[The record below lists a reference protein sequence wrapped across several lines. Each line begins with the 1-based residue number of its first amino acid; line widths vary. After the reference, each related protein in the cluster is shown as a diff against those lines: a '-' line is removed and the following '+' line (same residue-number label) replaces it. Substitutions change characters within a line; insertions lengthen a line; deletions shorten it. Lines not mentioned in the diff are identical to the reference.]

1 MKDAT
6 SSVFCRESSI
16 NNIQWAT
23 AIAVESDV
31 NVTISTQAYLYLN
44 VFL

>member
-1 MKDAT
+1 MKDTT
-6 SSVFCRESSI
+6 SSLFCRESSI

-31 NVTISTQAYLYLN
+31 NVTVST
-44 VFL
+44 VI